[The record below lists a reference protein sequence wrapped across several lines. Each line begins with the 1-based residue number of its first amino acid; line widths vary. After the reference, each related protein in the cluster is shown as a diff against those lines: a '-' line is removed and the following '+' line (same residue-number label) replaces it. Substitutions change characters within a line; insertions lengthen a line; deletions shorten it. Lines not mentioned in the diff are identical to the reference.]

1 MSTLVL
7 WSESELHQNSC
18 WMPRLIV
25 IQGPTASGKSA
36 LAVEIALHHGAPI
49 ISCDSRQFYRE
60 MSIGTAVP
68 STEELSAAK
77 HYFVQDR
84 SVEEPLSAGGFEK
97 EALKLLEVLFLS
109 HQTVVMVGGSGLYVD
124 ALIYG
129 LDELPSSERVRAEL
143 NEIYKK
149 DGIEPILEALK
160 MADPVHYKL
169 VDRANPMRVMRALEV
184 CRVSGMPYSNLR
196 TARQSV
202 RNFDVVRLIVDM
214 PRASLYE
221 RINLRVDQMVAQ
233 GLEHE
238 ARSVLKWRDTTA
250 LKTVGYSEFFDYFD
264 GKISREECTEK
275 IKQHTRNYAKRQLT
289 WLARQSD
296 IPRFAPNEKG
306 AILNYIDGNI

>member
-1 MSTLVL
+1 
-7 WSESELHQNSC
+7 
-18 WMPRLIV
+18 MPRLIV

-36 LAVEIALHHGAPI
+36 LAVELALQYKAPI

-68 STEELSAAK
+68 SREELSAVR

-97 EALKLLEVLFLS
+97 EALVLLETLF
-109 HQTVVMVGGSGLYVD
+109 HEQETVIMVGGSGLYVD

-129 LDELPSSERVRAEL
+129 LDELPSSESVRAEL

-196 TARQSV
+196 TGRQST
-202 RNFDVVRLIVDM
+202 RDFDVVRLIVDM

-221 RINLRVDQMVAQ
+221 RINLRVDQMVDA
-233 GLEHE
+233 GLEEE
-238 ARSVLKWRDTTA
+238 ARSVLKWRESTA

-264 GKISREECTEK
+264 GKIDRDECIEK

-289 WLARQSD
+289 WLARQGD
-296 IPRFAPNEKG
+296 VPRFAPNKKG
-306 AILNYIDGNI
+306 AILNYTDGNI